1 MANDTKS
8 GKATITWL
16 DLKPQTE
23 LLREEYHAA
32 LDRVLDELIFSNG
45 PAVADFEKEFASY
58 CGVAECIAVDT
69 GTSAL
74 HLAMLALGV
83 GPGDEVITVSHSFI
97 ATVWP
102 VLYLGARPVF
112 VEVDPNYYTLD
123 PSRLEAAI
131 TPRTKAIVPV
141 HLYGQCADMDA
152 ILAVARAHQIPV
164 VEDCA
169 QAHGAEWRGRRA
181 GSMGVIGC
189 FSFYPSKNLGA
200 IGEGGCLTTND
211 RSLAERLRRLRDHA
225 QVRRY
230 YHEEVGFNY
239 RLETFQGAV
248 LSLKLRYLE
257 SWIAKRQAIAAF
269 YDRELAGCDI
279 VLPKCREEARHVYH
293 LYVIRDR
300 NREQLLEGLRQR
312 GIVAGVHYPRPIHLQ
327 PPLRALGWKEGDL
340 PVTEQVCREV
350 VSLPM
355 YPELTEEQTERVVE
369 AIRALR

>member
-1 MANDTKS
+1 MGNDTKS

-23 LLREEYHAA
+23 LLRKEYHAA

-45 PAVADFEKEFASY
+45 PAVAEFEKEFASY
-58 CGVAECIAVDT
+58 CGVAECNAVDT

-123 PSRLEAAI
+123 PSKLEAAI

-169 QAHGAEWRGRRA
+169 QAHGAEWGGRRA

-269 YDRELAGCDI
+269 YG
-279 VLPKCREEARHVYH
+279 
-293 LYVIRDR
+293 
-300 NREQLLEGLRQR
+300 
-312 GIVAGVHYPRPIHLQ
+312 
-327 PPLRALGWKEGDL
+327 
-340 PVTEQVCREV
+340 
-350 VSLPM
+350 
-355 YPELTEEQTERVVE
+355 
-369 AIRALR
+369 